1 MHAKL
6 TRDRKKLFTLKMSQ
20 MISRLEKQ
28 NRLMFLKLTSNCSA
42 GTLSNIDEIENLP
55 YTRDD
60 SPRDT
65 WTDYSS
71 DMQSI

>member
-28 NRLMFLKLTSNCSA
+28 NKLMFLKLTSNCDTSSL
-42 GTLSNIDEIENLP
+42 GSVDEIENWP